1 MKIAI
6 SGAHSTGKTTLI
18 ETLRVMPQF
27 KDYEFFSNITRQLKE
42 QGFKINEA
50 GNDATQLKMME
61 IHAEN
66 ANKDINAI
74 YDRCIM
80 DPLAYTIYLNR
91 QGQVSAEATLQTWQ
105 AFSANIGKYDVIFY
119 LEPEFEIV
127 DDGVR
132 ATDSQFRNDILE
144 IFNFI
149 IKMYEIPVIC
159 LTGSVQERVQ
169 QILNVLKDPQYA
181 NK

>member
-1 MKIAI
+1 M
-6 SGAHSTGKTTLI
+6 
-18 ETLRVMPQF
+18 
-27 KDYEFFSNITRQLKE
+27 
-42 QGFKINEA
+42 
-50 GNDATQLKMME
+50 
-61 IHAEN
+61 
-66 ANKDINAI
+66 
-74 YDRCIM
+74 
-80 DPLAYTIYLNR
+80 NR
-91 QGQVSAEATLQTWQ
+91 QGQVSAGATLQAWQ
-105 AFSANIGKYDVIFY
+105 TFSANIGKYDIIFY